1 MTMKNDIVFI
11 ALQLSQPRCIKRI
24 KAIYD
29 AGFQIKVYGFDSGLY
44 NESLKSL
51 PFPVERIIRRDKNQ
65 GKLKKIVSFVYS
77 LKQILRD
84 NKGSNLFYLFGY
96 EIASL
101 VYLLGCKHYIYEE
114 ADVTAARS
122 KNGII
127 RNIMLGLDRRIIKR
141 SYRTVLTS
149 GGFVS
154 YIFPEGAPK
163 EKLIMLPN
171 KLSPFF
177 DEQKK
182 HEVRSSE
189 IDVKH
194 IKFGFIGLIRYPN
207 TIVRFARVIGRE
219 FPQHEFHFWGEA
231 EREDYI
237 DEEIKGYENVFIHG
251 RFKNPDDLLRIYEQT
266 DISIVCYDTNSGN
279 VRIAEPN
286 KIYESIFF
294 ETPIVVSSGTF
305 LAERVQEY
313 GIGYVIDASGDKS
326 IIDFVRRI
334 DREDLSSRIKT
345 MKAIPWQEV
354 VDNSKELIDSVKEY
368 IYKDCVEL

>member
-1 MTMKNDIVFI
+1 MKIVFI

-24 KAIYD
+24 KAFYD

-51 PFPVERIIRRDKNQ
+51 PFPVERIISRDKNQ
-65 GKLKKIVSFVYS
+65 GKLKKIKSFITPI
-77 LKQILRD
+77 KQILQE
-84 NKGSNLFYLFGY
+84 NKGDSLFYLFGY

-101 VYLLGCKHYIYEE
+101 VYLLGCKKYIYEE
-114 ADVTAARS
+114 ADVTAART
-122 KNGII
+122 KNGFV
-127 RNIMLGLDRRIIKR
+127 RNLMLGLDRRIIKR

-154 YIFPEGAPK
+154 YIFPSGAPK
-163 EKLIMLPN
+163 EKFIMMPN
-171 KLSPFF
+171 KLSPYF

-182 HEVRSSE
+182 IEVKSSE
-189 IDVKH
+189 IDINH

-219 FPQHEFHFWGEA
+219 FPQHEFHFWGDA

-237 DEEIKGYENVFIHG
+237 DEETRGYKNVFIHG
-251 RFKNPDDLLRIYEQT
+251 RFKNPDDLMSIYEQT

-305 LAERVQEY
+305 LAERVKEY
-313 GIGYVIDASGDKS
+313 GIGYDIDAGKDEEIVKFVKGIESKNLESVISRMKS
-326 IIDFVRRI
+326 
-334 DREDLSSRIKT
+334 
-345 MKAIPWQEV
+345 IPWQEV

-368 IYKDCVEL
+368 KL

>member
-1 MTMKNDIVFI
+1 MTIVFI

-24 KAIYD
+24 KAFYD

-65 GKLKKIVSFVYS
+65 GKLKKIESFITPI
-77 LKQILRD
+77 KQILRE
-84 NKGSNLFYLFGY
+84 NKGDCLFYLFGY

-101 VYLLGCKHYIYEE
+101 AFLVGCKKYIYEE
-114 ADVTAARS
+114 ADVTAART
-122 KNGII
+122 KNGFV
-127 RNIMLGLDRRIIKR
+127 RSLMLGLDRRIIKR

-154 YIFPEGAPK
+154 YIFPNGAPLDK
-163 EKLIMLPN
+163 FIMMPN
-171 KLSPFF
+171 KLSTFF

-182 HEVRSSE
+182 QEIKPSE
-189 IDVKH
+189 IDTKH

-219 FPQHEFHFWGEA
+219 FPQHEFHFWGDVEH
-231 EREDYI
+231 EDYI
-237 DEEIKGYENVFIHG
+237 DDETRGYKNIFFHG
-251 RFKNPDDLLRIYEQT
+251 RFKNPDDLMRIYEQT
-266 DISIVCYDTNSGN
+266 DISIVCYDTASGN

-294 ETPIVVSSGTF
+294 ETPIVVSTGTY
-305 LAERVQEY
+305 LAERVNEI
-313 GIGYVIDASGDKS
+313 GIGYDIDSSNDESIKMFVKS
-326 IIDFVRRI
+326 INE
-334 DREDLSSRIKT
+334 EDLLTKSNRLK
-345 MKAIPWQEV
+345 KIPWQKV
-354 VDNSKELIDSVKEY
+354 VDDSKELIEMVKNY
-368 IYKDCVEL
+368 TM